1 MEPEEAMTKFLI
13 SPAERPPITT
23 LGTNSPLPE
32 KVGSDIIWSGAE
44 GLAGCQRKA
53 VPDLIASVHDNR
65 LGREVEQMS
74 KADLRYRFLVIEGQ
88 PSWDREGNLAGSR
101 SRWSIRQHNGVLLSV
116 QQQGIQV
123 LSSRT
128 PLETCAVIEH
138 LYDWTQKKD
147 HVSSLLARDKTPKN
161 GWGQTDER
169 STFVHFA
176 SAIDG
181 ISMEM
186 SGRIFDVLG
195 NIFTLKVGEDELR
208 TVKGLGPARIASIM
222 KTFAAVEQ
230 SGTVTE
236 RAEGTS

>member
-1 MEPEEAMTKFLI
+1 MTKFLV

-32 KVGSDIIWSGAE
+32 RVGSDIIWQGAE

-53 VPDLIASVHDNR
+53 IPDLISSVHDNR
-65 LGREVEQMS
+65 LGREVGQMS

-123 LSSRT
+123 VSSRT
-128 PLETCAVIEH
+128 SLETCAVIQH

-147 HVSSLLARDKTPKN
+147 HVSSLLAREKTPKN
-161 GWGQTDER
+161 GWGQVDDKT
-169 STFVHFA
+169 TFVHFF
-176 SAIDG
+176 SAVDDIKDK
-181 ISMEM
+181 MAA
-186 SGRIFDVLG
+186 RIYDMYG
-195 NIFTLKVGEDELR
+195 NILTLTVGEEELFK
-208 TVKGLGPARIASIM
+208 VPGLGPKRVASIL
-222 KTFAAVEQ
+222 KTFGVVQQ
-230 SGTVTE
+230 SSTRDG
-236 RAEGTS
+236 GS